1 VTFDEYIADCE
12 AKRDALRLRLLLV
25 AHTKLSSK
33 VRNERIRV
41 ITAEAKALRA
51 EMVAVLSASQKRP

>member
-1 VTFDEYIADCE
+1 MTLDEYIADCE

-33 VRNERIRV
+33 VRNERIRA
-41 ITAEAKALRA
+41 ITTEAKALHA
-51 EMVAVLSASQKRP
+51 EMIAVLTASQKRP